1 MKRAL
6 KKDDQNRWPQKTIT
20 DEFACSYKNNQ
31 LKSFLER
38 NLHPVNSNQTFSI
51 LFSLSFSLVTRISES
66 FTG

>member
-38 NLHPVNSNQTFSI
+38 NLHPVNSNKV
-51 LFSLSFSLVTRISES
+51 SLSTFPSLETRIS
-66 FTG
+66 